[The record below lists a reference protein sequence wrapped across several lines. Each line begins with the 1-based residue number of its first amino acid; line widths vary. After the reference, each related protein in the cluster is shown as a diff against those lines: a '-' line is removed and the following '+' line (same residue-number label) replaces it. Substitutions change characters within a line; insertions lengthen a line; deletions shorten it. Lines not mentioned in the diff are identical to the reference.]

1 MFKALLNFEKRGKIQ
16 IKPVFTLCQTL
27 YWQSESSVKIQGF
40 PKSMWYPKLDPKTE
54 KKRGGGNISGCTD
67 EIQRVYSSIINT
79 ELAKSFFKF
88 FQKLLQKNLN

>member
-54 KKRGGGNISGCTD
+54 KNGVGGTLVDVLMKFKESIVQLLILSC
-67 EIQRVYSSIINT
+67 QKVSSSFS
-79 ELAKSFFKF
+79 KSCCK
-88 FQKLLQKNLN
+88 KI